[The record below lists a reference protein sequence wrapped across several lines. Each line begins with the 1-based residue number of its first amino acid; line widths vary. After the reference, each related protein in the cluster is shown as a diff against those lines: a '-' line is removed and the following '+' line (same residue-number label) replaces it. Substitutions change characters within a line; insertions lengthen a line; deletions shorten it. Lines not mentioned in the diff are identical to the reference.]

1 MANADSIT
9 TDPSVISGCFRL
21 PRISVPKDIEEDAK
35 GYFSFEI
42 ETHKGA
48 ITVSSYSGNK
58 WECSGTISA
67 LEAGGFL
74 QPEWCPGLPGNS
86 KTRQTV
92 LFEAAGTRLIFGNKN
107 RKTMGAPYIVIV
119 RASKN
124 KFIVE
129 VRGTDVHKEL
139 LSQAIQK
146 RDQRL
151 ANERQRKESI
161 EKRKAKEEEYI
172 KYYHSPSLFKD
183 ESVRILKHIFNF
195 SMEQL
200 SGKDEFV
207 KYGEVTIW
215 VDEQSMHDVLCAGA
229 RLFEAVRTAKVV
241 CRKKEARL
249 SIVK

>member
-1 MANADSIT
+1 MADADSIT
-9 TDPSVISGCFRL
+9 TDSSIIPGCFRL
-21 PRISVPKDIEEDAK
+21 PRISVPKDIKEDAK

-48 ITVSSYSGNK
+48 ITVSSYSGYK

-74 QPEWCPGLPGNS
+74 RPEWCPGMPGNG

-107 RKTMGAPYIVIV
+107 RKAMGAPYIVIV
-119 RASKN
+119 RTSKN

-129 VRGTDVHKEL
+129 VRITDEQKEL
-139 LSQAIQK
+139 LSLATQK

-151 ANERQRKESI
+151 AVERQREKKIEGWKE
-161 EKRKAKEEEYI
+161 KEELYN
-172 KYYHSPSLFKD
+172 KYRHSPSLFKD
-183 ESVRILKHIFNF
+183 ESVFILKDIFNF
-195 SMEQL
+195 SMEKL
-200 SGKDEFV
+200 SGRYEFS
-207 KYGEVTIW
+207 KHGEITIW
-215 VDEQSMHDVLCAGA
+215 VDEQSMQDVLCAGA
-229 RLFEAVRTAKVV
+229 RLFEAVRAAKVV
-241 CRKKEARL
+241 CRKKAEHL